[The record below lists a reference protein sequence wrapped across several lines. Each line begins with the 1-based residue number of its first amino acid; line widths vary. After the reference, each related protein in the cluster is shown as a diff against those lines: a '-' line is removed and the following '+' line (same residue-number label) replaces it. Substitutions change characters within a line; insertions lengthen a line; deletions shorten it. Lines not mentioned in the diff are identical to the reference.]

1 MKKRFLV
8 RVFGRVQG
16 VGFRYFTLSKAKL
29 LGINGYVKNMPDGS
43 VFIDCEGE
51 DENLKIFLAYL
62 KEGPH
67 FAKVE
72 KVEFKEETL
81 KGYADFRIKR

>member
-51 DENLKIFLAYL
+51 EKSLEIFLAYL

-67 FAKVE
+67 FASVE
-72 KVEFKEETL
+72 KIEFKEESL
-81 KGYADFRIKR
+81 KGYSDFVIRW

>member
-29 LGINGYVKNMPDGS
+29 LGINGYVRNMPDGS
-43 VFIDCEGE
+43 VLVDCEGDE
-51 DENLKIFLAYL
+51 ENLKMFLAYL

-72 KVEFKEETL
+72 RIELNEIFPE
-81 KGYADFRIKR
+81 GYHDFEIKR